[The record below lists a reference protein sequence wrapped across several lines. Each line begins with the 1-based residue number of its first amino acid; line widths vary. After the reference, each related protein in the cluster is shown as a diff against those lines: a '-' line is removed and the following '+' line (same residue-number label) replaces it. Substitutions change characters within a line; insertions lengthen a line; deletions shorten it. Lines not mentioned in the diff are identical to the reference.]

1 MSQKDIRIDEITSA
15 IKHETRRTILT
26 ILSDRSPMRYSDLMV
41 ALGLEPKDDSGS
53 FGYHI
58 KILTDN
64 GLIIQSEKGYSLSE
78 LGKRVIGLLSAIDHE
93 DRDKYGVITTLQSL
107 TTKDEVNL
115 LLAQFGWIFAL
126 LLIFISLI
134 GFFTK
139 DEPSPLRI
147 LMVFL
152 SLTVVVLV
160 STASIKTISSVRPKL
175 PKGLSKLFFLNTYWI
190 YASPNRNKLTICFF
204 TFMGALIMSI
214 LAIFGAFGLLSQNGS
229 VPVKQLLLIS
239 MGSAFLFG
247 ICGWTLLSILKGAR
261 SS

>member
-26 ILSDRSPMRYSDLMV
+26 MLSDRSPMRYSDLMV
-41 ALGLEPKDDSGS
+41 ALGLEPRDDSGS

-78 LGKRVIGLLSAIDHE
+78 LGKRVFGLLTAIDHE
-93 DRDKYGVITTLQSL
+93 DRDKYGVITTIQSL

-139 DEPSPLRI
+139 DEPSPLHI

-175 PKGLSKLFFLNTYWI
+175 PKGLSKLFFLNTEWV
-190 YASPNRNKLTICFF
+190 YASPNRNYLIAALLAY
-204 TFMGALIMSI
+204 MGAYITGALAFISFIDRIPVSPLI
-214 LAIFGAFGLLSQNGS
+214 LT
-229 VPVKQLLLIS
+229 LITV
-239 MGSAFLFG
+239 LF
-247 ICGWTLLSILKGAR
+247 TLLCGLALNHVRKKDQLSEL